1 MTPQQKA
8 LYRLMF
14 KERLSRLEGMAF
26 QNFFSEIMQYSDSD
40 FKPVKPQGS
49 QGDWKNDGHNP
60 KAGCYYQVYS
70 PERFDE
76 SSAVNKL
83 KHDFTGLVSKWG
95 ETSVYPNGV
104 QEFYFVINDRFRVT
118 PGGYPTTIASLE
130 KLKQIHR
137 LKKCELFLSKD
148 LEDILLGLKEDQII
162 SVIGYPP
169 NPADID
175 VLPLNLVHEVITH
188 IIDST
193 RIRSF
198 NQSLVNPDFDSKIK
212 FNRLDVTGH
221 LLRDANYRSWSL
233 EEYFN
238 ANSKF
243 IRQEVRDRLK
253 GLYDEVKSL
262 DLQGGT
268 DGQLFHILNQIT
280 PTLSNTNNRLMK
292 ELQDAALVLMAYF
305 FEFCDIFEEPAK
317 C

>member
-175 VLPLNLVHEVITH
+175 VLPLDLVHEVITH

-193 RIRSF
+193 QIRSF

-221 LLRDANYRSWSL
+221 LLRDANYRSGSL

>member
-1 MTPQQKA
+1 
-8 LYRLMF
+8 MF

-221 LLRDANYRSWSL
+221 LLRDANYRSGSL

>member
-1 MTPQQKA
+1 
-8 LYRLMF
+8 MF

>member
-26 QNFFSEIMQYSDSD
+26 QNFFSEIMQYANLD

-83 KHDFTGLVSKWG
+83 KDDFTGLVSKWG

-104 QEFYFVINDRFRVT
+104 QEFYFVINDRFRIT
-118 PGGYPTTIASLE
+118 PGGYPTTIAALE
-130 KLKQIHR
+130 KLKQSHR

-148 LEDILLGLKEDQII
+148 LEEILLGLKEDQII

-175 VLPLNLVHEVITH
+175 VLPLDLVHEVITH

-193 RIRSF
+193 QIRSF

-221 LLRDANYRSWSL
+221 LLRDANYRSGSL

-243 IRQEVRDRLK
+243 VRQEVRDRLK

-268 DGQLFHILNQIT
+268 DGQLFHILDQIT

>member
-221 LLRDANYRSWSL
+221 LLRDANYRSGSL

>member
-26 QNFFSEIMQYSDSD
+26 QNFFSEIMQYANLD

-221 LLRDANYRSWSL
+221 LLRDANYRSGSL